1 LDQYDLRDL
10 LGYNDL
16 RVYKDLNDSL
26 ELQEQYDHKDLLE
39 RQEQY
44 DHKDLL
50 EHRELLELWDPKVQV
65 SKISSIMGIELLRS
79 ILLMDPQ
86 QLLIYLV
93 EVILLGELGL
103 VYIQ

>member
-26 ELQEQYDHKDLLE
+26 EL
-39 RQEQY
+39 QEQY